1 MRYKYQRMDI
11 LRKELNEIY
20 REQGLELES
29 LDHAVVHQCGMI
41 IRNTADTLKGYLVI
55 LTPFTRYSI

>member
-1 MRYKYQRMDI
+1 MDI

-20 REQGLELES
+20 REQDLELES
-29 LDHAVVHQCGMI
+29 LDHAVVHKCGMI
-41 IRNTADTLKGYLVI
+41 IRNTADTLNGCLVI